1 MSLNY
6 SRSDFFFL
14 ELISIT
20 QHLSFTELLSCQFL
34 CYAWDSGIRLM
45 RDCRQ
50 IGTEKSFPCQPDIC
64 VALHVPGC
72 PC

>member
-20 QHLSFTELLSCQFL
+20 QHLSFTELLSCQLL

-45 RDCRQ
+45 RDCRH
-50 IGTEKSFPCQPDIC
+50 IGTEK
-64 VALHVPGC
+64 
-72 PC
+72 